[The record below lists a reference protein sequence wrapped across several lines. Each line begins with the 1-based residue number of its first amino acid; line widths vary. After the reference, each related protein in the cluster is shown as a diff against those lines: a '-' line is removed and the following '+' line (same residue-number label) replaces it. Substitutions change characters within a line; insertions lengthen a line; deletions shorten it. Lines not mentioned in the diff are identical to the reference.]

1 LRLLRSAVGYTACT
15 EDRAALWEDV
25 KEDVANMAGKM
36 KKAKHH
42 RRRVKAAVAMLWSCS
57 RFIARMNAKS
67 SLAGYDSRSTHI
79 IYLLSKRRG

>member
-1 LRLLRSAVGYTACT
+1 LRLLRSAVGCTACT
-15 EDRAALWEDV
+15 EDCAALWEDE

-57 RFIARMNAKS
+57 RFIARMNANS